1 MKLASLLRTAAWTL
15 PMLGALAACSPQ
27 SEAPPVAPAAPVTA
41 ASAPAPAA
49 PEGAITRYKANGY
62 SPAWQVE
69 VEGAQVHLQVP
80 EIDGPDVQPVTL
92 AAERSAADTGV
103 TYTGQHDGTPFTL
116 NLRPG
121 PCTKATEGDA
131 PREFHATLEYGQSHY
146 EGCADA
152 LR

>member
-1 MKLASLLRTAAWTL
+1 MNFTSLLRTAAWAL
-15 PMLGALAACSPQ
+15 PMLGALTACNPESG
-27 SEAPPVAPAAPVTA
+27 APPAAPSA
-41 ASAPAPAA
+41 APPAATAPAPAV
-49 PEGAITRYKANGY
+49 PEGVIVRYKANGY
-62 SPAWQVE
+62 SPAWLTE
-69 VEGAQVHLQVP
+69 VDGAQVRLKVP

-92 AAERSAADTGV
+92 PVERSAAATGV

-116 NLRPG
+116 HIRPG
-121 PCTKATEGDA
+121 PCTKATEGGA